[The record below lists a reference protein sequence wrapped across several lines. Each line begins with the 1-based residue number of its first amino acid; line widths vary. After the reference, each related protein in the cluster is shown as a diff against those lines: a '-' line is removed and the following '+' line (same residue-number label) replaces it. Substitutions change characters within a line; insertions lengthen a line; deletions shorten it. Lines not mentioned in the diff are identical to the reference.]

1 MLSNVE
7 PYLWISDCAE
17 WTISF
22 YQPCWYALVKDHK
35 LTTGETRLSNNIKHA
50 KTSMTS
56 IHHDEISRITKLD
69 CTGNK
74 GISRI
79 SLVKRCKTWFII
91 LGLRRVLEVH
101 VLMKSNPSPRNK
113 TKHRSLKAP
122 MLVPPSFCCTA
133 VQPRWPLATSPN
145 SQPALPLEMLRYSHE
160 LLIPDLGQHS
170 VDGRNLKKISWSA
183 FQTTIYKHLC
193 FMYTIIF
200 T

>member
-1 MLSNVE
+1 MLSHTVDIRLRWMNDILL
-7 PYLWISDCAE
+7 PTL
-17 WTISF
+17 
-22 YQPCWYALVKDHK
+22 LVSLGQTSQAYNRWNK
-35 LTTGETRLSNNIKHA
+35 TIKHA
-50 KTSMTS
+50 KKIVTS

-69 CTGNK
+69 CSGNK
-74 GISRI
+74 GNSRI
-79 SLVKRCKTWFII
+79 PLVKRCKTYVYYPLSYLVW
-91 LGLRRVLEVH
+91 GGWWEVH
-101 VLMKSNPSPRNK
+101 VLMKSNPSPRSK

-170 VDGRNLKKISWSA
+170 VSWWEKSEKKQFICFSNNN
-183 FQTTIYKHLC
+183 FLKHLC
-193 FMYTIIF
+193 FMYTVIF

>member
-1 MLSNVE
+1 M
-7 PYLWISDCAE
+7 
-17 WTISF
+17 
-22 YQPCWYALVKDHK
+22 
-35 LTTGETRLSNNIKHA
+35 
-50 KTSMTS
+50 
-56 IHHDEISRITKLD
+56 
-69 CTGNK
+69 
-74 GISRI
+74 
-79 SLVKRCKTWFII
+79 
-91 LGLRRVLEVH
+91 LGLRRVLKVH

-170 VDGRNLKKISWSA
+170 VDGRNRKKNSWSA

-193 FMYTIIF
+193 FMYTVIF
-200 T
+200 TKYKLIFIRNSRQFHLPAKLNRQVLPSPYSKICRPSRPCSSCCGESRRWVTLDSPHEWGGIHNQIHATSFGW